1 MKNQFFSR
9 VTAYGRARLVGTMPD
24 KKKFISQGGT
34 YPKGFLI
41 NGISSGVKANGNK
54 DLMVLFSPTPCNA
67 AAAFTKNAF
76 QAAPVQVS
84 RSVLQENHGSGI
96 HALVVN
102 SGCANA
108 VTGEG
113 GLQDAKAI
121 AKTTDELTQPLK
133 KLLNKNDSLSST
145 LLMSTGVIGQRLK
158 LDKIQQGL
166 GVALQ
171 DMGSSHQHW
180 MNATQAICTTDTFPK
195 LVSKQVK
202 VADRVYTI
210 AGTTKGA
217 GMINPNLATLL
228 GFFVTDAP
236 IAPDAVQSILRHA
249 VTNSFNSISIDGDT
263 STNDT
268 VAFLANGAAGGSEIT
283 STSVEYEPIRDAIT
297 GLSQDLAKLVVRDGE
312 GATKFVTVR
321 VHGAKSVEDAT
332 IVASTISNSA
342 LVKTAFFGEDANWGR
357 ILCAVGYS
365 GATVNPAATSV
376 SFVPADGSETLK
388 LLVRGEPQNVN
399 ETRASQILA
408 QEELTVDVDLGSGP
422 FEKTNWTCDFS
433 YDYVRINADYRS

>member
-1 MKNQFFSR
+1 MRNKLFSR
-9 VTAYGRARLVGTMPD
+9 VAAYGRVRLVGTMPD
-24 KKKFISQGGT
+24 KTKFISQKGT

-41 NGISSGVKANGNK
+41 NGVSSGVKANAKK

-67 AAAFTKNAF
+67 AAVFTKNAF

-84 RSVLQENHGSGI
+84 RNVLQGNGGTGI
-96 HALVVN
+96 HAVVVN

-113 GLQDAKAI
+113 GIRDAKAI
-121 AKTTDELTQPLK
+121 AKATEELTQLHKDSSAK
-133 KLLNKNDSLSST
+133 KDNLPST
-145 LLMSTGVIGQRLK
+145 LLMSTGVIGQRPK
-158 LDKIQQGL
+158 LDKIKQGL
-166 GVALQ
+166 AITLK

-180 MNATQAICTTDTFPK
+180 MRAAEAICTTDTFPK
-195 LVSKQVK
+195 LLSKQVK
-202 VADRVYTI
+202 MADRVYTV
-210 AGTTKGA
+210 AGASKGA
-217 GMINPNLATLL
+217 ATLL

-249 VTNSFNSISIDGDT
+249 ITNSFNSISIDGDT

-268 VAFLANGAAGGSEIT
+268 IAFLANGAAGGSEIT
-283 STSVEYEPIRDAIT
+283 SSSAEYEPIRDAIT
-297 GLSQDLAKLVVRDGE
+297 ELAQDLAKLVVRDGE
-312 GATKFVTVR
+312 GATKFVTVQVR
-321 VHGAKSVEDAT
+321 GAKSVQDAA

-365 GATVNPAATSV
+365 GATVNPNATSV

-388 LLVRGEPQNVN
+388 LLVNGEPQNID
-399 ETRASQILA
+399 ETRASEILA
-408 QEELTVDVDLGSGP
+408 QEELTVDIDLGSGS